1 MASYDKTKNTDY
13 TLAVQA
19 ALKTLNANLGSGG
32 VDGKW
37 GQYTQAAYQSNK
49 SAVDA
54 LVAGIGGGSA
64 LTTAQV
70 DVPEATGYDELFSM
84 GSALFA
90 AQYEAQKR
98 AAERQLKAAQ
108 ETVEANRVQ
117 AGANLENAANARGFG
132 RSSYVTDSIQKNDQ
146 AAQTNQTALLGN
158 FSDALSQLEA
168 NRTSSAAQ
176 YATSM
181 WQSQQSAIQSAQ
193 KFNAQMQQETALA
206 QWKQAMA
213 DQSKVSSGSSGSS
226 RKSSSSSSKAS
237 SISHTLLEN
246 AAKSAAQSR
255 IKAETSSKKNTSSL
269 NSWGMVKA

>member
-19 ALKTLNANLGSGG
+19 ALKTLNANLGGGG

-37 GQYTQAAYQSNK
+37 GQYTEAAYQSNK

-54 LVAGIGGGSA
+54 LVSGIGGGG

-70 DVPEATGYDELFSM
+70 DVPESTGYDELFSM

-98 AAERQLKAAQ
+98 SAERQLKSAQ

-158 FSDALSQLEA
+158 FSDALNQLEA

-193 KFNAQMQQETALA
+193 KFNAQQQQQTALA
-206 QWKQAMA
+206 QWKQTMA
-213 DQSKVSSGSSGSS
+213 EQSKASSGGGSS
-226 RKSSSSSSKAS
+226 RKSSSSSAQTN
-237 SISHTLLEN
+237 SISKTLLEN

-255 IKAETSSKKNTSSL
+255 IKAEANSKKNTQSGNTL
-269 NSWGMVKA
+269 GMTRT